1 VDTVIEAEDLFASF
15 GLEELEI
22 LEVTDAVALPPMGA
36 SSASVFGKFCCS
48 SSSGTC
54 CC

>member
-1 VDTVIEAEDLFASF
+1 MDAEDLFASF
-15 GLEELEI
+15 GIEELEV
-22 LEVTDAVALPPMGA
+22 LEVTDAVALPQMGA
-36 SSASVFGKFCCS
+36 SSFSPSSTFANFCCS